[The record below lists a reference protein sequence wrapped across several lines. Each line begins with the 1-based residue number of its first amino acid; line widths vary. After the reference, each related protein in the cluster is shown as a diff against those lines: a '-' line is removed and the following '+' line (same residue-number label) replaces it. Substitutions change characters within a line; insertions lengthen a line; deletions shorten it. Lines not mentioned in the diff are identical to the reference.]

1 MTDLQQTYYRQVKNP
16 NPVFTPREGA
26 GTLKFCEKL
35 MEKAVGFT
43 SRFDCAIHVAHAR
56 SKGLR
61 RRMPPVLRR
70 RAIDA
75 LLQGLCFHYDPLAN
89 RVQCSITTLA
99 IECGLATVAHARS
112 KGLRRRMPPVLRR
125 RAIDALL
132 QGLCFHY
139 DPLANR
145 VQCSITTLAIECG
158 LATESGAGK
167 LSITRATRALTFL
180 SELGLITYQTE
191 YDPLIGCYI
200 PTDITFTSALFAALD
215 VSEEAVAAARRSRVE
230 WENRQRKK
238 QGLDTLGMDEL
249 IAKAWRFVR
258 ERFRSYQTELKS
270 RGIKR
275 ARARRDANRERQDI
289 VTLVKRQLTREISE
303 GRFSASREA
312 VKREVERRVKERMI
326 LSRNRN
332 YSRLATASP

>member
-1 MTDLQQTYYRQVKNP
+1 MQDGVTDLQQTYYRQVKNP

-43 SRFDCAIHVAHAR
+43 SRFDFAIHVAHAR
-56 SKGLR
+56 SKG
-61 RRMPPVLRR
+61 
-70 RAIDA
+70 
-75 LLQGLCFHYDPLAN
+75 
-89 RVQCSITTLA
+89 
-99 IECGLATVAHARS
+99 
-112 KGLRRRMPPVLRR
+112 LRR

-158 LATESGAGK
+158 LATESAAGK

-180 SELGLITYQTE
+180 AELGLITYQTE

-200 PTDITFTSALFAALD
+200 PTDITFTPALFAALD
-215 VSEEAVAAARRSRVE
+215 VSEDAVVAARRSRVE

-289 VTLVKRQLTREISE
+289 VTLVKRQLTREIAE
-303 GRFSASREA
+303 GRFTANREA

>member
-43 SRFDCAIHVAHAR
+43 SRFDFAIHVAHAR
-56 SKGLR
+56 SRG
-61 RRMPPVLRR
+61 
-70 RAIDA
+70 
-75 LLQGLCFHYDPLAN
+75 
-89 RVQCSITTLA
+89 
-99 IECGLATVAHARS
+99 
-112 KGLRRRMPPVLRR
+112 LRR

-158 LATESGAGK
+158 LATESAAGK
-167 LSITRATRALTFL
+167 LSITRALTFL

-200 PTDITFTSALFAALD
+200 PTDITFTPALFAALD
-215 VSEEAVAAARRSRVE
+215 VSEVAVASARRSRVE

-238 QGLDTLGMDEL
+238 QGLDALGMDEL

-303 GRFSASREA
+303 GRFTNNGEA

>member
-16 NPVFTPREGA
+16 NPVFTPRKGA

-43 SRFDCAIHVAHAR
+43 SRFDFAIHVAHAR
-56 SKGLR
+56 SRG
-61 RRMPPVLRR
+61 
-70 RAIDA
+70 
-75 LLQGLCFHYDPLAN
+75 
-89 RVQCSITTLA
+89 
-99 IECGLATVAHARS
+99 
-112 KGLRRRMPPVLRR
+112 LRR

-158 LATESGAGK
+158 LATESAAGT

-191 YDPLIGCYI
+191 YDPLIGCNI
-200 PTDITFTSALFAALD
+200 PTDITFTPALFAALD
-215 VSEEAVAAARRSRVE
+215 VSEDAVAAARRSRVE

-275 ARARRDANRERQDI
+275 ARARRDASRERQDI

-303 GRFSASREA
+303 GRFTNNREA

>member
-1 MTDLQQTYYRQVKNP
+1 MTDLQQTYYRQVKNL

-43 SRFDCAIHVAHAR
+43 SRFDFAIHVAHAR
-56 SKGLR
+56 SRG
-61 RRMPPVLRR
+61 
-70 RAIDA
+70 
-75 LLQGLCFHYDPLAN
+75 
-89 RVQCSITTLA
+89 
-99 IECGLATVAHARS
+99 
-112 KGLRRRMPPVLRR
+112 LRR

-158 LATESGAGK
+158 LATESAAGT

-191 YDPLIGCYI
+191 YDPLIGCNI
-200 PTDITFTSALFAALD
+200 PTDITFTPALFAALD
-215 VSEEAVAAARRSRVE
+215 VSEDAVAAARRSRVE

-275 ARARRDANRERQDI
+275 ARARRDASRERQDI

-303 GRFSASREA
+303 GRFTNNREA

>member
-1 MTDLQQTYYRQVKNP
+1 MTNLQQTYYRQVKNP
-16 NPVFTPREGA
+16 NPVFTPRDGA

-43 SRFDCAIHVAHAR
+43 SRFDFAVHVAYAR
-56 SKGLR
+56 SR
-61 RRMPPVLRR
+61 
-70 RAIDA
+70 
-75 LLQGLCFHYDPLAN
+75 
-89 RVQCSITTLA
+89 
-99 IECGLATVAHARS
+99 
-112 KGLRRRMPPVLRR
+112 GLRRRMPPVLRR

-158 LATESGAGK
+158 LATESDAGT
-167 LSITRATRALTFL
+167 LSITRATRALKFMAEL
-180 SELGLITYQTE
+180 SWITYQTE
-191 YDPLIGCYI
+191 YDPLIGCNI
-200 PTDITFTSALFAALD
+200 PTDISFTPSLFAALD
-215 VSEEAVAAARRSRVE
+215 VSEVAVASARRSRVE

-238 QGLDTLGMDEL
+238 QGQDALDMDEL

-289 VTLVKRQLTREISE
+289 VTLVKRQLTREISK
-303 GRFSASREA
+303 GRFTANREV

-332 YSRLATASP
+332 YSRLAIASP

>member
-1 MTDLQQTYYRQVKNP
+1 MTDLHQTYYRQVKNP

-43 SRFDCAIHVAHAR
+43 SRFDFAIHVAHAR
-56 SKGLR
+56 SRGLR

-99 IECGLATVAHARS
+99 
-112 KGLRRRMPPVLRR
+112 
-125 RAIDALL
+125 
-132 QGLCFHY
+132 
-139 DPLANR
+139 NR

-158 LATESGAGK
+158 LATESAAGK

-180 SELGLITYQTE
+180 AELGLITYQTE

-200 PTDITFTSALFAALD
+200 PTDITFTPALFAALD
-215 VSEEAVAAARRSRVE
+215 VSEDAVVAARRSRVE

-303 GRFSASREA
+303 GRFTANREA

>member
-1 MTDLQQTYYRQVKNP
+1 MTDAQTLFSHYRQVKNP
-16 NPVFTPREGA
+16 NPVFTPREGKK
-26 GTLKFCEKL
+26 TLPFCRKL
-35 MEKAVGFT
+35 MAKAEGFT
-43 SRFDCAIHVAHAR
+43 SRFDFAVHVARMR
-56 SKGLR
+56 SEGKRKRMPPLLR
-61 RRMPPVLRR
+61 RRS
-70 RAIDA
+70 IDA
-75 LLQGLCFHYDPLAN
+75 LLQGMCFHHDPLAN
-89 RVQCSITTLA
+89 RVQRSIT
-99 IECGLATVAHARS
+99 
-112 KGLRRRMPPVLRR
+112 
-125 RAIDALL
+125 
-132 QGLCFHY
+132 
-139 DPLANR
+139 N
-145 VQCSITTLAIECG
+145 LAIECG
-158 LATESGAGK
+158 LATESKNGN
-167 LSITRATRALTFL
+167 LSITRATRALKFMA
-180 SELGLITYQTE
+180 ELGLITYQTE

-200 PTDITFTSALFAALD
+200 PTDITFTPALFAALD
-215 VSEEAVAAARRSRVE
+215 VSEDAVAAARRSRVE
-230 WENRQRKK
+230 WENKQRKK

-258 ERFRSYQTELKS
+258 ERFCSYQTELKS

>member
-1 MTDLQQTYYRQVKNP
+1 MTNLQQTYYRQVKNP

-43 SRFDCAIHVAHAR
+43 SRFDFAIHVAHAR
-56 SKGLR
+56 SR
-61 RRMPPVLRR
+61 
-70 RAIDA
+70 
-75 LLQGLCFHYDPLAN
+75 
-89 RVQCSITTLA
+89 
-99 IECGLATVAHARS
+99 
-112 KGLRRRMPPVLRR
+112 GLRRRMPPVLRR

-158 LATESGAGK
+158 LATESDAGT

-180 SELGLITYQTE
+180 AELGLITYQTE
-191 YDPLIGCYI
+191 YDPLIGCNI
-200 PTDITFTSALFAALD
+200 PTDITFTPSLFAAFD
-215 VSEEAVAAARRSRVE
+215 VSEVAVASARRSRVE

-258 ERFRSYQTELKS
+258 ERFRSYRAELKAHGMK
-270 RGIKR
+270 RFR
-275 ARARRDANRERQDI
+275 ARCDADRTRQDI
-289 VTLVKRQLTREISE
+289 ITRVKRQLTREIAE
-303 GRFSASREA
+303 GRFSGNHEA

-332 YSRLATASP
+332 YTRLATASP

>member
-1 MTDLQQTYYRQVKNP
+1 M
-16 NPVFTPREGA
+16 
-26 GTLKFCEKL
+26 
-35 MEKAVGFT
+35 
-43 SRFDCAIHVAHAR
+43 
-56 SKGLR
+56 
-61 RRMPPVLRR
+61 
-70 RAIDA
+70 
-75 LLQGLCFHYDPLAN
+75 
-89 RVQCSITTLA
+89 
-99 IECGLATVAHARS
+99 
-112 KGLRRRMPPVLRR
+112 
-125 RAIDALL
+125 
-132 QGLCFHY
+132 
-139 DPLANR
+139 
-145 VQCSITTLAIECG
+145 
-158 LATESGAGK
+158 
-167 LSITRATRALTFL
+167 
-180 SELGLITYQTE
+180 
-191 YDPLIGCYI
+191 
-200 PTDITFTSALFAALD
+200 
-215 VSEEAVAAARRSRVE
+215 AAARRSRVE

-270 RGIKR
+270 RGKR

>member
-43 SRFDCAIHVAHAR
+43 SRFDFAIHVAHAR
-56 SKGLR
+56 SRG
-61 RRMPPVLRR
+61 
-70 RAIDA
+70 
-75 LLQGLCFHYDPLAN
+75 
-89 RVQCSITTLA
+89 
-99 IECGLATVAHARS
+99 
-112 KGLRRRMPPVLRR
+112 LRR

-158 LATESGAGK
+158 LATESAAGT

-191 YDPLIGCYI
+191 YDPLIGCNI
-200 PTDITFTSALFAALD
+200 PTDITFTAALFTALD
-215 VSEEAVAAARRSRVE
+215 VSEDAVAAARRSRVE

-303 GRFSASREA
+303 GRFTNNREA

>member
-1 MTDLQQTYYRQVKNP
+1 
-16 NPVFTPREGA
+16 
-26 GTLKFCEKL
+26 
-35 MEKAVGFT
+35 
-43 SRFDCAIHVAHAR
+43 
-56 SKGLR
+56 
-61 RRMPPVLRR
+61 
-70 RAIDA
+70 
-75 LLQGLCFHYDPLAN
+75 
-89 RVQCSITTLA
+89 
-99 IECGLATVAHARS
+99 
-112 KGLRRRMPPVLRR
+112 RRRMPPVLRR

-158 LATESGAGK
+158 LATESAAGK

-215 VSEEAVAAARRSRVE
+215 VSEEAVAAARRSRVV
-230 WENRQRKK
+230 WENKQRKK

-303 GRFSASREA
+303 GRFTANGEA

>member
-26 GTLKFCEKL
+26 RTLPFCAKL

-43 SRFDCAIHVAHAR
+43 SRFDFAVHVAYAR
-56 SKGLR
+56 SR
-61 RRMPPVLRR
+61 
-70 RAIDA
+70 
-75 LLQGLCFHYDPLAN
+75 
-89 RVQCSITTLA
+89 
-99 IECGLATVAHARS
+99 
-112 KGLRRRMPPVLRR
+112 GLRRRMPPVLRR

-158 LATESGAGK
+158 LATESDAGK

-180 SELGLITYQTE
+180 AELELITYQTE
-191 YDPLIGCYI
+191 YDPLIGCNI
-200 PTDITFTSALFAALD
+200 PTDITFTPSLFAALG
-215 VSEEAVAAARRSRVE
+215 VSEEAVASARRSRVE
-230 WENRQRKK
+230 WENRQRRK
-238 QGLDTLGMDEL
+238 QGLDALGMDEL
-249 IAKAWRFVR
+249 ITKAWCFVR

-270 RGIKR
+270 RGMKR
-275 ARARRDANRERQDI
+275 ARARRDADRTRQGI
-289 VTLVKRQLTREISE
+289 ITLVKRQLTREIAE
-303 GRFSASREA
+303 GRFRGSLEA
-312 VKREVERRVKERMI
+312 VKREIDHRVKERMI

>member
-1 MTDLQQTYYRQVKNP
+1 MTDLHQTYYRQVKNP
-16 NPVFTPREGA
+16 NPVFTPRKGA
-26 GTLKFCEKL
+26 ETLKFCEKL

-43 SRFDCAIHVAHAR
+43 SRFDFAIHVAHAR
-56 SKGLR
+56 SRGLR

-75 LLQGLCFHYDPLAN
+75 LLQGLCFHYDPL
-89 RVQCSITTLA
+89 
-99 IECGLATVAHARS
+99 
-112 KGLRRRMPPVLRR
+112 
-125 RAIDALL
+125 
-132 QGLCFHY
+132 
-139 DPLANR
+139 
-145 VQCSITTLAIECG
+145 
-158 LATESGAGK
+158 
-167 LSITRATRALTFL
+167 
-180 SELGLITYQTE
+180 
-191 YDPLIGCYI
+191 IGCYI
-200 PTDITFTSALFAALD
+200 PTDITFTPALFAALD
-215 VSEEAVAAARRSRVE
+215 VSEVAVASARRSRVE

-238 QGLDTLGMDEL
+238 QGLDALGMDEL

-303 GRFSASREA
+303 GRFTASREA